1 MNVADDHHDEDAQ
14 DVEDAGRSSPP
25 AANDPVTPT
34 ELLRQALVDDQ
45 DPRFPKWL
53 PLPGIACAAGWAAF
67 QAIAMEGSFLATLVW
82 PGVAIFALATIVAW
96 FGWQLEID

>member
-1 MNVADDHHDEDAQ
+1 MSVEHHREDEDVR
-14 DVEDAGRSSPP
+14 DIEDAGESSKP
-25 AANDPVTPT
+25 ATSDPVTPT

-67 QAIAMEGSFLATLVW
+67 QAIAMEGSFLATLLW
-82 PGVAIFALATIVAW
+82 PGAAIFALATIVAW